1 MHRRTLIQSA
11 VCALLAAAA
20 PARAAFPDKPI
31 KLVTPFP
38 PGGTV
43 GNIAHALS
51 LKLAAL
57 LGQPV
62 VIEPRPGAAGALS
75 LARSRIRVRVRTRV
89 VMIDIMIIDNY

>member
-43 GNIAHALS
+43 GNIAHALEHS
-51 LKLAAL
+51 KYRSGDMNWCARARA
-57 LGQPV
+57 V
-62 VIEPRPGAAGALS
+62 YISHASRPSSGS
-75 LARSRIRVRVRTRV
+75 ICMHR
-89 VMIDIMIIDNY
+89 